1 MMPIPKPTAEQNEND
16 FIERCMSDEVMIDE
30 FENDQRLAVCY
41 TIYETE
47 GMKLLKQVKQI
58 IQEQKRTDFP
68 RGGDDETVSLRNSKY
83 PLISLSFAERI
94 RNNHPNIWGLGGNI
108 LGNRQYTILKTIR
121 DEKIASEDLTPR
133 QEQAIRLRES
143 WIARHRGNFRI
154 AGVIAQIK
162 WHAIGEKGFEYMRN
176 LVNDEIEKRS

>member
-1 MMPIPKPTAEQNEND
+1 MPIPKPADNETEEDFVTRCIRDENMIAEFGIQ
-16 FIERCMSDEVMIDE
+16 
-30 FENDQRLAVCY
+30 QRLAVCY

-47 GMKLLKQVKQI
+47 GIKLLKQVKEI
-58 IQEQKRTDFP
+58 IHEQKRTDFP
-68 RGGDDETVSLRNSKY
+68 SGGEDETVSLRNSKY
-83 PLISLSFAERI
+83 PLINLTFAERI
-94 RNNHPNIWGLGGNI
+94 RNNHPNVWGLGGNI

-121 DEKIASEDLTPR
+121 DEKIASEDLTAR
-133 QEQAIRLRES
+133 QEQAIRLREA

-162 WHAIGEKGFEYMRN
+162 WHAIGEKGFDYMRN